1 MVVQNH
7 NAILKQS
14 KGIQQ
19 LEVRLHSFAK
29 SHQDRRHRQ
38 QSLIP
43 TQSWCNPYAI
53 PRNGRTRPPESIE
66 QAGVQGGFV
75 LPLRGDCESQIGKD
89 IRARNR
95 TAKRRQS
102 TTIRKAIT
110 PQNASQLHEPTHI
123 SAKGH
128 RIPAILI
135 IHMQSAIML
144 QSQRTALPT
153 CRSIQNWRRQDY
165 TANVPGPLNA
175 TCSTFLAIPKILVQS
190 FYNRR
195 TRPPES
201 IEQGPGPGRSRSPIA
216 KGLREPN
223 PDTVTV
229 PQGLAQYRISPQFH
243 CNP

>member
-19 LEVRLHSFAK
+19 LEVGLHSFAK

-43 TQSWCNPYAI
+43 THSWCNPYAI

-75 LPLRGDCESQIGKD
+75 LPLRGDCESQIRKD
-89 IRARNR
+89 NRARNR
-95 TAKRRQS
+95 IAKRRQS
-102 TTIRKAIT
+102 TTIR
-110 PQNASQLHEPTHI
+110 NASQLHEPTHI

-144 QSQRTALPT
+144 RSQR
-153 CRSIQNWRRQDY
+153 D
-165 TANVPGPLNA
+165 
-175 TCSTFLAIPKILVQS
+175 CSTDVQEHTELATAGLHRKRP
-190 FYNRR
+190 R
-195 TRPPES
+195 TSQRNL
-201 IEQGPGPGRSRSPIA
+201 QHVFG
-216 KGLREPN
+216 N
-223 PDTVTV
+223 P
-229 PQGLAQYRISPQFH
+229 
-243 CNP
+243 